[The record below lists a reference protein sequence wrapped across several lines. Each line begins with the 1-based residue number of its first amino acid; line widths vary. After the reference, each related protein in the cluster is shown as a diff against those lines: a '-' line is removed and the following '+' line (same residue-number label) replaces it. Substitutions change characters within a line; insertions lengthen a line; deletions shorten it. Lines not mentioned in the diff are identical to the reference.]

1 MIPEFKS
8 TLVKVYLI
16 VGVSVCLFFGTGAI
30 AGWKISQPSM
40 GPGFSGGRST
50 GGFWGIGK

>member
-1 MIPEFKS
+1 VIPDFKS

-16 VGVSVCLFFGTGAI
+16 VGISVCLFFGTGAI
-30 AGWKISQPSM
+30 AGWKMPTT
-40 GPGFSGGRST
+40 GPGFSGGRSS